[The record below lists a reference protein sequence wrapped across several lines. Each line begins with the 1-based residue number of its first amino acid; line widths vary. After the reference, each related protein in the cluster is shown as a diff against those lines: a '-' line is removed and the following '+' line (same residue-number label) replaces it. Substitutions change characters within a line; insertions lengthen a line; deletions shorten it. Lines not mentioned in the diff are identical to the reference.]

1 MAGDDPDTHDFIAGL
16 HPMKRMG
23 EPKEIAQ
30 AALFLMSDRASFVTG
45 TAMSVDGGISARLL

>member
-1 MAGDDPDTHDFIAGL
+1 
-16 HPMKRMG
+16 MKRMG